1 MSTCLLLFLNWLSR
15 CHVDWL
21 KCEVFNVESN
31 TFSSLSLPFSH
42 SPSLSLSL
50 SPSLGFVIEG
60 VGVDSSD
67 EEGEG
72 EEGEGGEDA
81 MDARDDVD
89 DGGSANVDGRSLMR
103 TLQGVRETT

>member
-1 MSTCLLLFLNWLSR
+1 MFI
-15 CHVDWL
+15 V
-21 KCEVFNVESN
+21 VSN

-103 TLQGVRETT
+103 TLQGVRETTRETQDER